1 MLRNFQNGDFDAEL
15 AGTVL
20 MNPTY
25 RRKLVTS
32 TMTLVKQKEW
42 GVSMDIEF
50 IPPAR
55 RLDYVTFLTEL
66 KSELNG
72 LVLHVNV
79 HAKTEDHF
87 LNRIVGGHDYLV

>member
-1 MLRNFQNGDFDAEL
+1 MGDEY
-15 AGTVL
+15 GH
-20 MNPTY
+20 
-25 RRKLVTS
+25 RS
-32 TMTLVKQKEW
+32 
-42 GVSMDIEF
+42 

-79 HAKTEDHF
+79 HAKTEDSF
-87 LNRIVGGHDYLV
+87 MNRIVGGHDYRLQV